1 MKFILINDVFGDYK
15 NSCKYV
21 ANEIEKQL
29 NNKPNS
35 TFILPTGSTPMVV
48 YDELSERD
56 LDWSK
61 ATTYNLDEYLNCP
74 IKEQTYKYFMDEML
88 FNNIN
93 IKREN
98 INFPTDGDLNYGL
111 DVDLC
116 LLGIGTNGHIAFNEP
131 GSDFDSE
138 TRIVDLT
145 ENTIKDNSRFFYDIS
160 EVPTQAVTMGL
171 KPIMSSKRI
180 IIMGK
185 GEKKKDILMTALH
198 GDITEEVPASIL
210 QKHKNVEV
218 IYCD

>member
-1 MKFILINDVFGDYK
+1 MKFTLINDIFGDYK

-35 TFILPTGSTPMVV
+35 TFILPTGSTPMGV

-98 INFPTDGDLNYGL
+98 IKVTFEGDRCFYS
-111 DVDLC
+111 
-116 LLGIGTNGHIAFNEP
+116 P
-131 GSDFDSE
+131 GEHLINMVELSRFSDSE
-138 TRIVDLT
+138 EYYATYLHEAIHSTKKTLKRDLQSRGLEELVAEMGALLLCKEHFKINCDYLNHVSYLNSWIKNLK
-145 ENTIKDNSRFFYDIS
+145 ENPKVLFKMLGHASKASKFFIDG
-160 EVPTQAVTMGL
+160 E
-171 KPIMSSKRI
+171 SK
-180 IIMGK
+180 K
-185 GEKKKDILMTALH
+185 
-198 GDITEEVPASIL
+198 
-210 QKHKNVEV
+210 
-218 IYCD
+218 

>member
-21 ANEIEKQL
+21 TNEIEKQL
-29 NNKPNS
+29 NKKPNS
-35 TFILPTGSTPMVV
+35 TFILPTGSTPIGV
-48 YDELSERD
+48 YDELLRRD

-61 ATTYNLDEYLNCP
+61 ATTYNLDEYLNCS
-74 IKEQTYKYFMDEML
+74 IEEQTYTYFMDNML
-88 FNNIN
+88 FNHIN
-93 IKREN
+93 IKRKN
-98 INFPTDGDLNYGL
+98 INFPTDGDLSYGL

-131 GSDFDSE
+131 GSDFNSE
-138 TRIVDLT
+138 TRVVDLT
-145 ENTIKDNSRFFYDIS
+145 ESTIKDNSRFFSDIND
-160 EVPTQAVTMGL
+160 VPTQAVTMGL

-185 GEKKKDILMTALH
+185 GVNKKDILLEALH
-198 GDITEEVPASIL
+198 GDVTEKVPASIL

>member
-1 MKFILINDVFGDYK
+1 M
-15 NSCKYV
+15 
-21 ANEIEKQL
+21 
-29 NNKPNS
+29 
-35 TFILPTGSTPMVV
+35 
-48 YDELSERD
+48 
-56 LDWSK
+56 DWSK

-74 IKEQTYKYFMDEML
+74 IKEQTYEYFMDKML

-160 EVPTQAVTMGL
+160 EVPTQRDRDWETKSEPGSLNAIC
-171 KPIMSSKRI
+171 P
-180 IIMGK
+180 
-185 GEKKKDILMTALH
+185 
-198 GDITEEVPASIL
+198 
-210 QKHKNVEV
+210 
-218 IYCD
+218 

>member
-1 MKFILINDVFGDYK
+1 MINDVFGDYK

-35 TFILPTGSTPMVV
+35 TFILPTGSTPMGV

-74 IKEQTYKYFMDEML
+74 IKEQTYEYFMDEML

-116 LLGIGTNGHIAFNEP
+116 LLCIGTNGHIAFNEP
-131 GSDFDSE
+131 GSDFNSE
-138 TRIVDLT
+138 TRGVDLT
-145 ENTIKDNSRFFYDIS
+145 ENTIQDNSRFFPTIND
-160 EVPTQAVTMGL
+160 VPTQAVTMGL
-171 KPIMSSKRI
+171 KPIMTSKRI
-180 IIMGK
+180 ILMAIGN
-185 GEKKKDILMTALH
+185 KKHDILNKSVFGRLS
-198 GDITEEVPASIL
+198 EELPASVL
-210 QKHKNVEV
+210 QLHKNMEAV
-218 IYCD
+218 YCD

>member
-1 MKFILINDVFGDYK
+1 MKFTLINDIFGDYK

-29 NNKPNS
+29 NKKPNS
-35 TFILPTGSTPMVV
+35 TFILPTGSTPIGV
-48 YDELSERD
+48 YDELLRRD

-61 ATTYNLDEYLNCP
+61 ATTYNLDEYLNCS
-74 IKEQTYKYFMDEML
+74 IEEQTYTYFMDNML
-88 FNNIN
+88 FNHIN
-93 IKREN
+93 IKRKN
-98 INFPTDGDLNYGL
+98 INFPTDGDLSYGFN
-111 DVDLC
+111 VDLC

-131 GSDFDSE
+131 GSDFNSE
-138 TRIVDLT
+138 TRVVALT
-145 ENTIKDNSRFFYDIS
+145 ESTIKDNSRFFSDIND
-160 EVPTQAVTMGL
+160 VPTQAVTMGL

-185 GEKKKDILMTALH
+185 GVNKKDILLKALH
-198 GDITEEVPASIL
+198 GDVTEKVPASIL